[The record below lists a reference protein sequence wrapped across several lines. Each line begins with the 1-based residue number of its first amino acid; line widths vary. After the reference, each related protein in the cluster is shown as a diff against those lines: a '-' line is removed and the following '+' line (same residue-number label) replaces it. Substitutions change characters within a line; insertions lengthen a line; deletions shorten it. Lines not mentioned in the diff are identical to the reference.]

1 MTIPEILY
9 SLGFGVRSLT
19 FEDFETACVKLKFPY
34 FLVDE
39 KLIDEG
45 LSFPRTRNRQNYH
58 VIILKNTLFRLALLD
73 VAWHE
78 FGHAYFAHYGV
89 RRFVRG
95 SEDKAEKQVDD
106 LALCCMI
113 PTLWVKTRT
122 REELLG
128 EGFTIEQIKRRKII
142 FETCGV

>member
-1 MTIPEILY
+1 MVIPEILY

-19 FEDFETACVKLKFPY
+19 FEDFETACAEMKFPY
-34 FLVDE
+34 FLTDE

-45 LSFPRTRNRQNYH
+45 ISFPRTRHGQKH
-58 VIILKNTLFRLALLD
+58 HIIILKNTLFRLTLAE

-78 FGHAYFAHYGV
+78 FGHAYFSHYGV
-89 RRFVRG
+89 RCFVRG

-106 LALCCMI
+106 LALCCLI
-113 PTLWVKTRT
+113 PTLWIRTRT
-122 REELLG
+122 REEILS
-128 EGFTIEQIKRRKII
+128 EGFTIDQIYRRINI